1 MSQSRLLS
9 AIESLTS
16 TLIGYATAIVTQLII
31 FPLFG
36 IHIEFHQNLMIGACF
51 TVISL
56 IRGYIIRRFFNGLK
70 FSVKYK
76 IVTFGDGYAVQ
87 RSFIRGLWFYH
98 REMDP
103 NAPPEAPAPLGLI
116 RKFDTVADA
125 NMFIREQS
133 HG

>member
-9 AIESLTS
+9 AIESFTN
-16 TLIGYATAIVTQLII
+16 TLVGYATAIVTQLIV

-70 FSVKYK
+70 FKVQFKAVSFADGFAVKK
-76 IVTFGDGYAVQ
+76 GMFGIW
-87 RSFIRGLWFYH
+87 RFH
-98 REMDP
+98 RVMDP
-103 NAPPEAPAPLGLI
+103 NAPVDAPAPLSVI
-116 RKFDTVADA
+116 RKFDTLEEALQ
-125 NMFIREQS
+125 FI
-133 HG
+133 GNNNG